1 LLRSSLLLG
10 SGWTVASLP
19 LVPVR
24 TVTTWW
30 PRPTGHGRCLMV
42 SFGWTP
48 MATKSGGGVLKAT
61 TRPMSGMETWLLALS
76 LLEGKAPPML
86 SETEASRRKGNCT
99 HVSQFVVRPS
109 VHPFDRS
116 TARTGATLRKK
127 ITQVMMMRQRLV
139 MALPS
144 FSDRIGTSPRHR
156 LRFAAVVVERRRL
169 PTFSLSLAS
178 SSS

>member
-1 LLRSSLLLG
+1 MLN
-10 SGWTVASLP
+10 A
-19 LVPVR
+19 
-24 TVTTWW
+24 
-30 PRPTGHGRCLMV
+30 
-42 SFGWTP
+42 
-48 MATKSGGGVLKAT
+48 
-61 TRPMSGMETWLLALS
+61 TRPMSGMETWHALLFLPFRFC
-76 LLEGKAPPML
+76 ECKAPPML

-109 VHPFDRS
+109 IHSNRS
-116 TARTGATLRKK
+116 NVRTGATLRKK
-127 ITQVMMMRQRLV
+127 ITQMMMMMMMRQRLV

-144 FSDRIGTSPRHR
+144 FFSDRIGTSRMQEPPPRHR

>member
-1 LLRSSLLLG
+1 
-10 SGWTVASLP
+10 
-19 LVPVR
+19 
-24 TVTTWW
+24 
-30 PRPTGHGRCLMV
+30 
-42 SFGWTP
+42 
-48 MATKSGGGVLKAT
+48 
-61 TRPMSGMETWLLALS
+61 MSGMETWLLALS